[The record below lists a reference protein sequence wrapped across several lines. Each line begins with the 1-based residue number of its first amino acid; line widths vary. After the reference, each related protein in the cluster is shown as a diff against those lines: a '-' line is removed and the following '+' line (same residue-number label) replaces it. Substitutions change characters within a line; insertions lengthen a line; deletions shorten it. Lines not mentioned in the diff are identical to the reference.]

1 MQLKFTPNVTAI
13 SILCYIVFVEPRG
26 QQINCGKGYIMQR
39 KGYIQYLSGFKLRE
53 FYNMQVAILLW
64 QGVK

>member
-1 MQLKFTPNVTAI
+1 
-13 SILCYIVFVEPRG
+13 
-26 QQINCGKGYIMQR
+26 MQR